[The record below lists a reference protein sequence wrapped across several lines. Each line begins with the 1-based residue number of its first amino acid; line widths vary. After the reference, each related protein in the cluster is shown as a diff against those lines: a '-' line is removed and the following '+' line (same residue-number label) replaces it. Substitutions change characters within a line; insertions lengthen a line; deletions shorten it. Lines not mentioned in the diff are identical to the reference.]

1 MWGSSTPLNTAWCC
15 LAFASGCSVSSMCSP
30 LWALNILCRSVAMQ
44 GAYMCAGLNWSL
56 SSFPFSTL
64 FCLQSSSFPFHFSF
78 PGGRQDND
86 DDASSTNGSCWD
98 SDFGCKGD
106 FMGILHFTYQPS
118 WKKKTKRITHFHWS
132 AFFPRDH
139 CWNSSCPVISAY
151 QPVFGFCP
159 PIPQHLPQS
168 IKAVWLLFIDFSE
181 FQKNINMKVISCELW
196 KMLHQLGF

>member
-1 MWGSSTPLNTAWCC
+1 MWGPSTPLNTAWCC
-15 LAFASGCSVSSMCSP
+15 IAFASGCSISSMRRP
-30 LWALNILCRSVAMQ
+30 LLALNILCRSVAMQ
-44 GAYMCAGLNWSL
+44 GAYLCAGLNWSL

-86 DDASSTNGSCWD
+86 DDASSTNGPCWD

-118 WKKKTKRITHFHWS
+118 WEKKGKESHTSTDMP
-132 AFFPRDH
+132 FFQGPLLKLFLH
-139 CWNSSCPVISAY
+139 Y
-151 QPVFGFCP
+151 QPGLGFCP

-168 IKAVWLLFIDFSE
+168 IR
-181 FQKNINMKVISCELW
+181 Q
-196 KMLHQLGF
+196 